1 LLEGSENPQQ
11 QADFAW
17 VIKMKNILFSCLL
30 LTAIAMQSVTVLTDL
45 KVDART
51 LTFFFLALM
60 GGILALPSHYGPQAE
75 DTKEKFA
82 VRDVGTLACSQL
94 IAALNS
100 KDDEARRESVLLFVS
115 WIDDYLSH
123 INRGEPSSF
132 DIVPFVQTQDMLAV
146 VLTQCQT
153 TQDAL
158 VETVVLQTAGA
169 LGQARVH
176 NDSPVVTVHVGKLEG
191 SLRKE
196 TVVAIQ
202 NKLIERKLIKGSA
215 NGEFND
221 TSRKALAAFQES
233 VKLNGT
239 GFPDVDTIIRLLLS

>member
-1 LLEGSENPQQ
+1 MNRHSLQ
-11 QADFAW
+11 DRRRR
-17 VIKMKNILFSCLL
+17 VRHI
-30 LTAIAMQSVTVLTDL
+30 
-45 KVDART
+45 
-51 LTFFFLALM
+51 FFFLALV
-60 GGILALPSHYGPQAE
+60 GGILALPSHHGVQAA
-75 DTKEKFA
+75 DAKGKFA
-82 VRDVGTLACSQL
+82 VRGVGSFACSQL
-94 IAALNS
+94 AAALNS
-100 KDDEARRESVLLFVS
+100 KDDKVKRESVLLFMS
-115 WIDDYLSH
+115 WIDGYLSH
-123 INRGEPSSF
+123 VNRGEPSSF

-153 TQDAL
+153 SQDAL
-158 VETVVLQTAGA
+158 VETVTLRTAGA
-169 LGQARVH
+169 LGVARVH

-202 NKLIERKLIKGSA
+202 NKLIERKLLKGSA